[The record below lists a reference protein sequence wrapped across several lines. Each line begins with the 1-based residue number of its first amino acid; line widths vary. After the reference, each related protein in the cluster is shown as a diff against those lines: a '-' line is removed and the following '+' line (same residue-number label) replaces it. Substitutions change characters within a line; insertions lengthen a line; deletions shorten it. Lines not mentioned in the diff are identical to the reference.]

1 MPRFRICVLNDD
13 FCATDDHECV
23 DADAAAKA
31 ALQGG
36 LDIGVGQVMR
46 GKSFFGA
53 EVTVHEGQQRVRH
66 FTIAIGTS
74 PLMN

>member
-1 MPRFRICVLNDD
+1 MPTFRICVVNED
-13 FCATDDHECV
+13 FCAIDDHECR

-31 ALQGG
+31 ALHGG
-36 LDIGVGQVMR
+36 LDIGVGQVIE

-53 EVTVHEGQQRVRH
+53 EVTIHEGQERVRH

-74 PLMN
+74 SLMC